1 MSGLSDGREGTVSS
15 MAKNTNQ
22 KNTAGKV
29 TPVSGVA
36 VLAFSAAF
44 LVMGLMGVA
53 VVQENS
59 GGIGNIIGIAMA
71 AFFIHHGRSML
82 KDDN

>member
-1 MSGLSDGREGTVSS
+1 MNRSLKRER
-15 MAKNTNQ
+15 KDINERQ
-22 KNTAGKV
+22 KLGYEKSAGKV
-29 TPVSGVA
+29 AFVCGVISL
-36 VLAFSAAF
+36 VLSASF